1 MNYFKAILSAI
12 IMLTMTGL
20 SSKGEVFT
28 IGPSDGLY
36 FYPTTFSQVP
46 EGGDTIKILAG
57 RTRAMKFFFLEGSA
71 SAPIVVINQGGQV
84 SIDDTTAWGAM
95 VFESCRFMKVSGQGD
110 NSFHYGFRL
119 RAATAGLSFGGLSS
133 DCEVGFVEIHHSG
146 FFGIVAKKDYGG
158 TPPFPYPQF
167 NNLIIHDTYIHHV
180 DEAMYIG
187 ETKSPGMELRHVRIF
202 NNIAAYCQ
210 REAIQLANCPEDVE
224 VYNNYCFNTGRE
236 NLLNQRGSFQ
246 IGDNTVG
253 RYYNN
258 LFMKCPATGIIIMGS
273 GDIEVFSNFIANTIG
288 VFIDN
293 RQFSN
298 VPSAISLYGNYF
310 YNNNPTGTELLSSLN
325 EINEIHLLNNRYNS
339 PRVFAKN
346 KEGRVPLW
354 DTTGNY
360 FTQVDTVLYQISNG
374 IFTLLPGNPAEYSN
388 MGPKPGLSYVMNST
402 PEFATPADQYIS
414 FGDSL
419 NLLIAATTSD
429 NDVLTFEVRDLP
441 AFITAESAGNGF
453 LRLKGYSTA
462 ETKGVFH
469 PVILVH
475 DSSHNAYD
483 RIKFKIAF
491 KDTLNADPV
500 LSLQNTYAM
509 ESASKLQV
517 NITAADTDN
526 DPITYNVAGLPEFA
540 TVKVVA
546 GMAYINFNPVLAD
559 TGEYPMEVIADDG
572 YGNPDTAAV
581 VLTVSK
587 PVLTEGRL
595 LYRVNCGGPELTDT
609 ELNWQRD
616 KEKTAEYGTDYS
628 YATGSHSWKGTNTTE
643 APDSLFGPYRC
654 CFTNMDS
661 FGYDIPLPTNG
672 LYELN
677 LYFAERYVEVNNN
690 TTFVFGV
697 SVEDS
702 TVLDSFN
709 IYSEYG
715 FHAAKKQYTVPVT
728 DQRLNITVTK
738 QQYDAKLNGMEIRF
752 LEAYNNAPELS
763 GLSDVTMNEATTRT
777 LTLSISDDDF
787 PGCNPI
793 STVMQNAPAFI
804 SFTETN
810 GNYSLALSPTYS
822 DAGTYDSIHIV
833 TSDVCNS
840 REYIFRV
847 TVIDQFENHPPVLGE
862 LQPVSMDEGTTAE
875 YLFSASDSDNQTL
888 TFSLSDLP
896 SFAQFIQTSNGYGK
910 LVLTPG
916 YSGSG
921 EYPVIIS
928 VTDTYQ
934 AVDRDTLI
942 ISVINSP
949 VVERIILNASMI
961 TDLVRPPYGS
971 WQSPAYLVDEQD
983 KDPLLNQHPNSLSW
997 KPYYNINYS
1006 PYHIYFDL
1014 GQEYVIKKVYVH
1026 DMNNV
1031 APLVFSYGT
1040 PDSWNDWFTEPCNGY
1055 VHWKLHTTDVTTRY
1069 IRISEYNT
1077 ISAYANEI
1085 AVYGYPVEEKSAEVA
1100 VEPESLVV
1108 YPNPA
1113 STNINISGFE
1123 DGWAVRMFDITGRLV
1138 ISTDKDVLDVTR
1150 LQPGIYNLVIVAQ
1163 NNKMIR
1169 TSRVVVE

>member
-1 MNYFKAILSAI
+1 MNYFKALLAAFVL
-12 IMLTMTGL
+12 LTMNVLPTR
-20 SSKGEVFT
+20 GEVFT

-46 EGGDTIKILAG
+46 EGGDTIQILAG
-57 RTRAMKFFFLEGSA
+57 RTRAIKFFFLEGSA
-71 SAPIVVINQGGQV
+71 SEPIVVINQGGQV
-84 SIDDTTAWGAM
+84 SIDDTTAWGAL

-110 NSFHYGFRL
+110 NSVHYGFRL

-146 FFGIVAKKDYGG
+146 FFGIVAKKDFGG
-158 TPPFPYPQF
+158 TPPVPYPQF

-298 VPSAISLYGNYF
+298 IPSSISLYGNYF
-310 YNNNPTGTELLSSLN
+310 YNNNPGGTELLSSLN

-354 DTTGNY
+354 DTAGNY
-360 FTQVDTVLYQISNG
+360 FTRVDTVLYQISNG
-374 IFTLLPGNPAEYSN
+374 IFTLLPGNPVEYN
-388 MGPKPGLSYVMNST
+388 DMGPKPGLSYVMNST
-402 PEFATPADQYIS
+402 PEIGLPSDQYIN

-419 NLLIAATTSD
+419 NLLIAATTND

-441 AFITAESAGNGF
+441 SFITAESAGNGF
-453 LRLKGYSTA
+453 IRLKGFSTA

-483 RIKFKIAF
+483 RITFKIAF
-491 KDTLNADPV
+491 RDTLNSNPL
-500 LSLQNTYAM
+500 LSLQNSYAM
-509 ESASKLQV
+509 ESASKLQI
-517 NITAADTDN
+517 NITAADANN
-526 DPITYNVAGLPEFA
+526 DPVVYHVSGIPEFA
-540 TVKVVA
+540 SVKEVS
-546 GMAYINFNPVLAD
+546 GMAYLNFNPLLAD
-559 TGEYPMEVIADDG
+559 TGESEMQVIADDG
-572 YGNPDTAAV
+572 YGNPDTASI

-587 PVLTEGRL
+587 PVLTQGRL
-595 LYRVNCGGPELTDT
+595 LYRVNSGGPELVDSD
-609 ELNWQRD
+609 LNWQRD

-628 YATGSHSWKGTNTTE
+628 YATGSHFWKGTNTTE

-654 CFTNMDS
+654 CFTNEDS
-661 FGYDIPLPTNG
+661 YSYDIPLPTNG

-677 LYFAERYVEVNNN
+677 LYFAERSLEVNNN
-690 TTFVFGV
+690 TTFVF
-697 SVEDS
+697 SVAIEDS

-715 FHAAKKQYTVPVT
+715 FHAAKKQFLVPVF
-728 DQRLNITVTK
+728 DQRLNMTVTK
-738 QQYDAKLNGMEIRF
+738 QKFDAKLNGIEIRF
-752 LEAYNNAPELS
+752 LEAYNNAPSLS
-763 GLSDVTMNEATTRT
+763 GISDITINEATSQTIN
-777 LTLSISDDDF
+777 LSISDDNF
-787 PGCNPI
+787 PGCD
-793 STVMQNAPAFI
+793 TVSATLPNAPSFI
-804 SFTETN
+804 SFVKTN
-810 GNYSLALSPTYS
+810 DHYNLTLSPSYS
-822 DAGTYDSIHIV
+822 DAGVYENLGIV
-833 TSDVCNS
+833 TSDGCDT
-840 REYIFRV
+840 RV
-847 TVIDQFENHPPVLGE
+847 YYFNVNVIDQFENHPPVLSA
-862 LQPVSMDEGTTAE
+862 LPPVSLDEGTSTD
-875 YLFSASDSDNQTL
+875 YLFSASDYDNQTL
-888 TFSLSDLP
+888 TFGLSGLP
-896 SFAQFIQTSNGYGK
+896 DFVQFIQTANGQGK
-910 LVLTPG
+910 LVLNPG
-916 YSGSG
+916 YSDSG
-921 EYPVIIS
+921 EYTIIIS

-934 AVDRDTLI
+934 AEDSDTLI
-942 ISVINSP
+942 ISVVNSP
-949 VVERIILNASMI
+949 VVERIILNAGMI

-1014 GQEYVIKKVYVH
+1014 GEEYVIKKVYVH

-1040 PDSWNDWFTEPCNGY
+1040 PESWNDWFTEPCNGY

-1085 AVYGYPVEEKSAEVA
+1085 AVYGYPVTEKSAEITD
-1100 VEPESLVV
+1100 EPESLVV

-1113 STNINISGFE
+1113 STSINIRGFE
-1123 DGWAVRMFDITGRLV
+1123 DGWLVRIFDITGRLV
-1138 ISTDKDVLDVTR
+1138 ITSHKDDMDVSM
-1150 LQPGIYNLVIVAQ
+1150 LQHGIYNLVIVGQ
-1163 NNKMIR
+1163 NNELVR
-1169 TSRVVVE
+1169 TSRVIIE